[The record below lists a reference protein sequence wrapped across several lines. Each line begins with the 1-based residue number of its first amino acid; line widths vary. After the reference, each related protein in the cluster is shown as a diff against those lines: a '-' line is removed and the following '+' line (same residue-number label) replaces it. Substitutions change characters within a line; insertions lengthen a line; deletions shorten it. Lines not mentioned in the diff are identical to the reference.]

1 MVKCPKCEKKM
12 LKIENEVFGEN
23 IVFKCPHCDCF
34 LGVK

>member
-1 MVKCPKCEKKM
+1 MVKCPKCGKK
-12 LKIENEVFGEN
+12 ISEITYEVMDEN